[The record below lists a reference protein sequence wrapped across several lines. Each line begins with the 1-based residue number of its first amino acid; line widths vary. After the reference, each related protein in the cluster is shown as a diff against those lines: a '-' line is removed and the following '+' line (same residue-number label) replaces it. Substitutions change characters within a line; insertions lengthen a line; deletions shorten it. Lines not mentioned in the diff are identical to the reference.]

1 MKFLADESLDA
12 LIVERIRQDG
22 YPVIYI
28 AEIAPSISDD
38 EVLDRANQESR
49 IPITA
54 DKDF

>member
-49 IPITA
+49 ILITA
-54 DKDF
+54 DKN